1 MSFREENIA
10 YVFKR
15 KYGPSM
21 QWTMAQ
27 YLLDSKAAD
36 KDSMNGMHFV
46 AFEEGG
52 DQKTDVDWMCAVV
65 CVWLGYV
72 WLCVCNK
79 AESQL
84 GDMIS
89 SVREELQAIFALFSL
104 FPSY

>member
-1 MSFREENIA
+1 MD
-10 YVFKR
+10 
-15 KYGPSM
+15 YG
-21 QWTMAQ
+21 TIFT
-27 YLLDSKAAD
+27 DSKAAD

-65 CVWLGYV
+65 CVAGV
-72 WLCVCNK
+72 CMVVCVCQGRENK
-79 AESQL
+79 L

-104 FPSY
+104 FFLLINFYPRFSARSVQFIW